1 MCRET
6 GKVVVRSAIIGI
18 ELGGLIAMTPY
29 DLETIGGRRILTG
42 CTGLDRNPE
51 AIVEL

>member
-6 GKVVVRSAIIGI
+6 GKVVVRTATSGI

-29 DLETIGGRRILTG
+29 DPETIGGRRILTG